1 MLACMGL
8 FVGAVSAVFA
18 LEAVAAQRLSGD
30 GAQVIGQ
37 VLGCDQRYNRRE
49 GRRVSSV
56 TGVAYVVEGQRY
68 EQRARVTWPEHADC
82 VEGQNTVVLVHR
94 QDPELA
100 RPIEVVEG
108 RSTFIVG
115 SLAGIALSL
124 VLLAGAAWAAVRK
137 PQR

>member
-1 MLACMGL
+1 MGL

-18 LEAVAAQRLSGD
+18 LEAIAAQRLSGD

-37 VLGCDQRYNRRE
+37 VLGCDERYNRRE
-49 GRRVSSV
+49 RRRVSYV
-56 TGVAYVVEGQRY
+56 RGVAYVVAGRRY
-68 EQRARVTWPEHADC
+68 EQRARVTWPEHAGC
-82 VEGQNTVVLVHR
+82 VEGQSTVVLVHR

-115 SLAGIALSL
+115 SLAGIVLAL
-124 VLLAGAAWAAVRK
+124 VLIAGAAWAAMSK